1 MKLPY
6 YLILLFAQ
14 LLIACESR
22 QQHYGQL
29 IGQWNVVEVKSRE
42 ERIALDKLLDSRS
55 FSFTGQGD
63 YRLGTRAIGIS
74 GKWKIVGDRI
84 RLIQPEIK
92 ALNGRI
98 ISAQI
103 QQEWELTL
111 SEEWMIWRGTAL
123 NDTQHLKILFQKKQE
138 NNLEVSE

>member
-92 ALNGRI
+92 ALNGGI

-138 NNLEVSE
+138 NNFEVSE